1 MATFNMWATEEGMLE
16 YSLNVTDIVDL
27 TMSHIHVGNASA
39 SGPVA
44 VVLLPVSGR
53 AAERMPCTVLTVWL
67 CCRTCVTSLLDF
79 KFRPAFQAHP
89 LAAAD

>member
-1 MATFNMWATEEGMLE
+1 MA
-16 YSLNVTDIVDL
+16 
-27 TMSHIHVGNASA
+27 HIHVGNASA

-79 KFRPAFQAHP
+79 KCRPAFQTHP